1 MVGPEQK
8 WRPAGFITSSN
19 PIIDL
24 NIPAQSVG
32 FGCML
37 RKKKYAKDIK
47 EKRKCLISDLYT
59 V

>member
-37 RKKKYAKDIK
+37 RKKKICKGHKGKK
-47 EKRKCLISDLYT
+47 EMPDF
-59 V
+59 